1 MASGSPNGGSLNGGG
16 APNGGGGLIGPGWQ
30 GDTRRIDRPIAGDLA
45 NGPVT
50 PSPAQAEATYG
61 DLMRDLARL
70 RGSLADDKD
79 ATREYNQIVQQAQ
92 QLDPK
97 RWATNGQLSEVIG
110 AQLAN
115 AIDEV
120 ELLLRRKL
128 EATDG
133 SVRST
138 RPVNAPPG
146 YANSFAEYTKRLSKQ

>member
-30 GDTRRIDRPIAGDLA
+30 GDTRRIDRPYAGDLQT
-45 NGPVT
+45 GPVT

-61 DLMRDLARL
+61 ELMRDLSRL
-70 RGSLADDKD
+70 RAAVADDKD
-79 ATREYNQIVQQAQ
+79 ATREYNQIVQQVG

-97 RWATNGQLSEVIG
+97 RWATNGQLSQVIG

-133 SVRST
+133 SVRSANPRNT
-138 RPVNAPPG
+138 PPG
-146 YANSFAEYTKRLSKQ
+146 YANAVAEYYKKLSKQ

>member
-1 MASGSPNGGSLNGGG
+1 MASRSPTGGTLNGGG

-30 GDTRRIDRPIAGDLA
+30 GDNRRIDRPYAGDLQ

-61 DLMRDLARL
+61 DLMRDLSRL
-70 RGSLADDKD
+70 RAAVADDKD
-79 ATREYNQIVQQAQ
+79 ATREYNQIVQQVG

-97 RWATNGQLSEVIG
+97 RWATNGQLSQVIG

-128 EATDG
+128 EASDG
-133 SVRST
+133 SVRSANQRNT
-138 RPVNAPPG
+138 PPG
-146 YANSFAEYTKRLSKQ
+146 YADAVAEYYKRLSKQ

>member
-1 MASGSPNGGSLNGGG
+1 MGTSCAILPVFADFTIAST
-16 APNGGGGLIGPGWQ
+16 AF
-30 GDTRRIDRPIAGDLA
+30 
-45 NGPVT
+45 
-50 PSPAQAEATYG
+50 PAMSSATAISIFTFG
-61 DLMRDLARL
+61 
-70 RGSLADDKD
+70 
-79 ATREYNQIVQQAQ
+79 
-92 QLDPK
+92 K